1 MTCGV
6 LLLDKPLGLS
16 SSAATQRV
24 RRLLRLDKAGHVGSL
39 DPLATGML
47 PICLGEATKLAGEV
61 LEGAKT
67 YSFRIALGARTATG
81 DTEGEVVESRPV
93 PPLERGAIL
102 AVLARFLGDQSQVP
116 PMYSALKRD
125 GRPLYEL
132 ARAGVT
138 VERAARPIRI
148 DALELLEAGPDWLDC
163 RVVCGKGTYVRTLAE
178 DLAAALGTV
187 GHVARLRREAV
198 EPFDPAAM
206 STLAEVEAAVAAG
219 RPLTLVPP
227 DGAVGHLAAVHLDAG
242 AARRIGMGQ
251 TVVLPPAE
259 LPASSLAKLAG
270 LAPTAL
276 PQPPAAA
283 SAAGDQPGPGAQ
295 PGTVDRTVRLYA
307 PGAVF
312 LGLGA
317 VGPGGRVRPKR
328 LFAAAA
334 PLPSAAGTD

>member
-1 MTCGV
+1 MTCGI

-16 SSAATQRV
+16 SSGATQLV

-67 YSFRIALGARTATG
+67 YSFRIALGTRTATG
-81 DTEGEVVESRPV
+81 DTEGEVVETRGV
-93 PPLERGAIL
+93 PSLERGAVL
-102 AVLARFLGDQSQVP
+102 DVLAGFLGDSLQVP

-148 DALELLEAGPDWLDC
+148 DALELVELGPDWLDC

-178 DLAAALGTV
+178 DIAGVLGTV
-187 GHVARLRREAV
+187 GHVARLRRDAV
-198 EPFDPAAM
+198 QPFDPAGM
-206 STLAEVEAAVAAG
+206 TTLAQLESDHAAG
-219 RPLTLVPP
+219 RPLALIPP
-227 DGAVGHLAAVHLDAG
+227 DRAVGHLAEVQLDAG
-242 AARRIGMGQ
+242 DARRLGMGQ
-251 TVVLPPAE
+251 TVVLPPTE
-259 LPASSLAKLAG
+259 L
-270 LAPTAL
+270 
-276 PQPPAAA
+276 PPAAPG
-283 SAAGDQPGPGAQ
+283 GDL
-295 PGTVDRTVRLYA
+295 TVRLYG
-307 PGAVF
+307 PDRVF

-317 VGPGGRVRPKR
+317 VAPGGRVRPKR
-328 LFAAAA
+328 LFVAAAA
-334 PLPSAAGTD
+334 RSPAPETD

>member
-1 MTCGV
+1 LTCGI

-16 SSAATQRV
+16 SSGATQRV
-24 RRLLRLDKAGHVGSL
+24 RRLLRIDKAGHVGSL

-67 YSFRIALGARTATG
+67 YSFRLALGTRTATG

-93 PPLERGAIL
+93 QVLEQSAIL
-102 AVLARFLGDQSQVP
+102 VALGRFVGDSFQVP

-148 DALELLEAGPDWLDC
+148 DSLDLVGVGEDWLDC

-178 DLAAALGTV
+178 DIAVALGTV

-198 EPFDPAAM
+198 EPFDPSGM
-206 STLAEVEAAVAAG
+206 TTLAELEAEHAAG
-219 RPLTLVPP
+219 RAPTVISP
-227 DGAVGHLAAVHLDAG
+227 DRAVGHLAEVLLDSG
-242 AARRIGMGQ
+242 ASRRIGMGQ
-251 TVVLPPAE
+251 TVVLPPQD
-259 LPASSLAKLAG
+259 LPPLQSPA
-270 LAPTAL
+270 T
-276 PQPPAAA
+276 PP
-283 SAAGDQPGPGAQ
+283 GD
-295 PGTVDRTVRLYA
+295 DLTVRLYG
-307 PGAVF
+307 PHRVF

-328 LFAAAA
+328 LFVAAA
-334 PLPSAAGTD
+334 PPPAAPETD

>member
-1 MTCGV
+1 LICGI

-16 SSAATQRV
+16 SSGATQRV
-24 RRLLRLDKAGHVGSL
+24 RRLLGLAKAGHVGSL

-67 YSFRIALGARTATG
+67 YSFRIALGVRTTTG
-81 DTEGEVVESRPV
+81 DAEGQVVESLPV
-93 PPLERGAIL
+93 PALERSAVL
-102 AVLARFLGDQSQVP
+102 AVLSRFLGDSLQVP

-132 ARAGVT
+132 ARAGLT

-148 DALELLEAGPDWLDC
+148 EVLELLDSSADWLDC

-178 DLAAALGTV
+178 DIAAALGTC

-198 EPFDPAAM
+198 QPFDPASM
-206 STLAEVEAAVAAG
+206 TTLARLEQDLAEGGAPRLITADA
-219 RPLTLVPP
+219 
-227 DGAVGHLAAVHLDAG
+227 AVGHLPSVQLDEEG
-242 AARRIGMGQ
+242 ARRIALGQ
-251 TVVLPPAE
+251 TLVFPPAE
-259 LPASSLAKLAG
+259 LPDLG
-270 LAPTAL
+270 PDVG
-276 PQPPAAA
+276 AAEA
-283 SAAGDQPGPGAQ
+283 
-295 PGTVDRTVRLYA
+295 DRIVRLYA
-307 PGAVF
+307 PESVF

-328 LFAAAA
+328 LFV
-334 PLPSAAGTD
+334 AGS

>member
-1 MTCGV
+1 LTCGI

-16 SSAATQRV
+16 SSGATQRV

-93 PPLERGAIL
+93 PPLGRAAVL
-102 AVLARFLGDQSQVP
+102 DVLARFLGESLQVP

-148 DALELLEAGPDWLDC
+148 DSLDLVAAGPDWLDC

-178 DLAAALGTV
+178 DVAAALGTV

-198 EPFDPAAM
+198 EPFDPDGM
-206 STLAEVEAAVAAG
+206 VTLAQLEADHGAG
-219 RPLTLVPP
+219 RPPTLIPP
-227 DGAVGHLAAVHLDAG
+227 DRAVGHLAGVRLDAG
-242 AARRIGMGQ
+242 AARRIGLGQ
-251 TVVLPPAE
+251 TVVLPPLE
-259 LPASSLAKLAG
+259 LPPSTPLEDL
-270 LAPTAL
+270 
-276 PQPPAAA
+276 
-283 SAAGDQPGPGAQ
+283 
-295 PGTVDRTVRLYA
+295 TVRLYA
-307 PGAVF
+307 PGPVF

-328 LFAAAA
+328 LFVAAA
-334 PLPSAAGTD
+334 PPPSFPETD

>member
-1 MTCGV
+1 MTCGI

-16 SSAATQRV
+16 SSGATQRV
-24 RRLLRLDKAGHVGSL
+24 RRLLRLAKAGHVGSL

-47 PICLGEATKLAGEV
+47 PICLGEATKLASEV

-67 YSFRIALGARTATG
+67 YSFRIALGARTTTG
-81 DTEGEVVESRPV
+81 DAEGQVAESLPV
-93 PPLERGAIL
+93 PALESA
-102 AVLARFLGDQSQVP
+102 AVLQVLSRFIGDSLQVP

-148 DALELLEAGPDWLDC
+148 DALDLLDSGTDWLDC

-178 DLAAALGTV
+178 DIAMALGSC

-198 EPFDPAAM
+198 QPFDPAGM
-206 STLAEVEAAVAAG
+206 TTLAQLEQGLAEGRGPRLIAADA
-219 RPLTLVPP
+219 
-227 DGAVGHLAAVHLDAG
+227 AVGHLPSVQLDEEG
-242 AARRIGMGQ
+242 ARRVAMGQ
-251 TVVLPPAE
+251 TLVFPPTE
-259 LPASSLAKLAG
+259 LPELEPDS
-270 LAPTAL
+270 
-276 PQPPAAA
+276 
-283 SAAGDQPGPGAQ
+283 GA
-295 PGTVDRTVRLYA
+295 DRTVRLYA
-307 PGAVF
+307 PESVF

-328 LFAAAA
+328 LFVSS
-334 PLPSAAGTD
+334 P

>member
-1 MTCGV
+1 LTCGI

-16 SSAATQRV
+16 SSGATQRV

-67 YSFRIALGARTATG
+67 YSFRIALGRRTATG
-81 DTEGEVVESRPV
+81 DTEGEVVETRPV
-93 PPLERGAIL
+93 PALERGA
-102 AVLARFLGDQSQVP
+102 VLGVLSTFLGDSLQVP

-148 DALELLEAGPDWLDC
+148 DWLELVDLGPDWLDC

-178 DLAAALGTV
+178 DVAAALGTV
-187 GHVARLRREAV
+187 GHVARLRRDAV
-198 EPFDPAAM
+198 EPFDPAGM
-206 STLAEVEAAVAAG
+206 TTLAQLEADHAAG
-219 RPLTLVPP
+219 RPHALIAP
-227 DGAVGHLAAVHLDAG
+227 DRAVGHLAEVRLEAG
-242 AARRIGMGQ
+242 DSRRIGMGQ
-251 TVVLPPAE
+251 TVVLPPHD
-259 LPASSLAKLAG
+259 L
-270 LAPTAL
+270 
-276 PQPPAAA
+276 PAAA
-283 SAAGDQPGPGAQ
+283 PGD
-295 PGTVDRTVRLYA
+295 DLTVRLYG
-307 PGAVF
+307 PGPVF

-317 VGPGGRVRPKR
+317 VAPGGRVRAKR
-328 LFAAAA
+328 LFVAAAA
-334 PLPSAAGTD
+334 ALAPAPETD

>member
-1 MTCGV
+1 LTCGI

-16 SSAATQRV
+16 SSGATQRV

-67 YSFRIALGARTATG
+67 YSFRIALGSRTATG
-81 DTEGEVVESRPV
+81 DTEGEIVESRPV
-93 PPLERGAIL
+93 PPLDRTRIL
-102 AVLARFLGDQSQVP
+102 GVLASFLGESLQVP
-116 PMYSALKRD
+116 PMYSALKRN

-148 DALELLEAGPDWLDC
+148 DSFELVGLGDDGLDC

-178 DLAAALGTV
+178 DVAAALGTC

-198 EPFDPAAM
+198 EPFDPAGM
-206 STLAEVEAAVAAG
+206 ITLANLENG
-219 RPLTLVPP
+219 RSEGLPLGLIPA
-227 DGAVGHLAAVHLDAG
+227 DQAVGHLAAVHLDAG

-251 TVVLPPAE
+251 TVVLPPLE
-259 LPASSLAKLAG
+259 LPPLPSDTAG
-270 LAPTAL
+270 DVVQNAL
-276 PQPPAAA
+276 PAAA
-283 SAAGDQPGPGAQ
+283 D
-295 PGTVDRTVRLYA
+295 VTVRLYG
-307 PGAVF
+307 PQAVF

-317 VGPGGRVRPKR
+317 VAPGGRVRPKR
-328 LFAAAA
+328 LFAASA
-334 PLPSAAGTD
+334 PPTQSPDGE